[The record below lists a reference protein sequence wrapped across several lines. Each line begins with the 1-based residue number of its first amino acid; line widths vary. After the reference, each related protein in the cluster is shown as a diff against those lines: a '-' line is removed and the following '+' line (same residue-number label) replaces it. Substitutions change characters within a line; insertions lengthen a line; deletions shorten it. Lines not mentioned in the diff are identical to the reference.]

1 VTRPS
6 RVVWPGTGR
15 LTLVLLAVVPAAM
28 AYPWQSARERWVLGV
43 AVAVAVLLLGW
54 WRGMHF
60 TTALRRRLAMR
71 RPGAHR
77 AHGSHVEVQT
87 TELLRVSPP
96 AAGVDALPLPLPLL
110 ANYLDR
116 YGIHADAIRITSRDT
131 VSANGARQRRTWIG
145 LTVSAAANLPALQAR
160 SARIPLRETAEVAAR
175 RLADELRE
183 SGWTAVLTDPDDVPR
198 VFAPSA
204 RETWR
209 GVWEGNAG
217 YVAAYQVSV
226 DADLPD
232 TLAAIRS
239 DASRETWTALE
250 IAGAGDDRTVA
261 VACALRSEIRPGK
274 TAPVPGLRPQRGHHR
289 AALLAL
295 DSLSARRLDGHTAL
309 SGGVLERL
317 RWPAAMA
324 PAAGP
329 VSVRSAN
336 RPIAAA
342 RT

>member
-1 VTRPS
+1 MTRPS
-6 RVVWPGTGR
+6 PVVWPGTGR
-15 LTLVLLAVVPAAM
+15 VALLLMAVVPAAM
-28 AYPWQSARERWVLGV
+28 AYPWQSARERYVLGV
-43 AVAVAVLLLGW
+43 AVALVVVLLGW
-54 WRGMHF
+54 WREMHF
-60 TTALRRRLAMR
+60 TTALRRRLGMR
-71 RPGAHR
+71 RPGSHR
-77 AHGSHVEVQT
+77 AHASHVEVQT

-96 AAGVDALPLPLPLL
+96 AADLDALPLPLL
-110 ANYLDR
+110 ARYVDR
-116 YGIHADAIRITSRDT
+116 YGIRADAIRVTSRDT
-131 VSANGARQRRTWIG
+131 VSGNGVRQRETWIG

-226 DADLPD
+226 DSDLPD

-250 IAGAGDDRTVA
+250 ISGAGHDRTVA
-261 VACALRSEIRPGK
+261 VACALRSEALPGK
-274 TAPVPGLRPQRGHHR
+274 NAPLPGLRPQRGHHR

-295 DSLSARRLDGHTAL
+295 DSLSAQQLDGHTTL
-309 SGGVLERL
+309 SGGLLERL
-317 RWPAAMA
+317 RWPAAVA
-324 PAAGP
+324 SAAGP
-329 VSVRSAN
+329 VPARSAN
-336 RPIAAA
+336 RPIAAT
-342 RT
+342 RS